1 VQTHLLHP
9 IVLILGVL
17 FALRRMDVSMR
28 SAEQYPGVD
37 VEAFGR
43 WKRLA
48 MGGYG
53 LGMASCFGKVLL
65 DFGFAYLFFRIY
77 APPTVARWTI
87 GLTLD
92 VGWVVLVVVSYLRV
106 RRAHRLAREL
116 GVDHRPER

>member
-1 VQTHLLHP
+1 
-9 IVLILGVL
+9 
-17 FALRRMDVSMR
+17 
-28 SAEQYPGVD
+28 
-37 VEAFGR
+37 
-43 WKRLA
+43 
-48 MGGYG
+48 
-53 LGMASCFGKVLL
+53 MASCFGKVLL

>member
-1 VQTHLLHP
+1 MQTHLLHP
-9 IVLILGVL
+9 VVLILGVL

-28 SAEQYPGVD
+28 TAEQYPGVD
-37 VEAFGR
+37 AEAFAR

-48 MGGYG
+48 MGSYG
-53 LGMASCFGKVLL
+53 LGMASSFGKVVL

-77 APPTVARWTI
+77 APPAGVRLAI

-92 VGWVVLVVVSYLRV
+92 VGWIVLVVVAYLRV